1 MFMAEVA
8 FTLAKSFDKSV
19 HENATE
25 TGTVL
30 TLATLSNWT
39 QIEPI
44 LSGVYTTAKI
54 ALNQGFK
61 KC

>member
-54 ALNQGFK
+54 ALN
-61 KC
+61 

>member
-8 FTLAKSFDKSV
+8 FTLAKSFGKSV

-30 TLATLSNWT
+30 ILATLGNES

-54 ALNQGFK
+54 ALS
-61 KC
+61 